1 MRFLK
6 KIYSDSLLKNSIY
19 LMATNLSNLI
29 LGFFFWVI
37 ATRYYT
43 PDEVGTVSAVLSSM
57 LLIAMV
63 SSLGFPIALLFY
75 LPRDPANA
83 SRIINSCMIASIAA
97 SLVFSLIFISGLEIW
112 TPSLKPVLGGSEP
125 AMLFAA
131 VTVVST
137 VSALISGAFT
147 AGRRSFFH
155 MAKET
160 LFGFVKIFPLVLF
173 TGFGAMGIFLS
184 WGIGLVLAVIMGF
197 ILLSRIWSEYSPRPM
212 LDPIIKSMASFSAG
226 NYIAMIFYSLPR
238 LVLPIMIMNLISA
251 ESTGFF
257 FIAMTVASLLHGIP
271 QSISN
276 SLLAESSDGEK
287 LWSNVGKAVRFNAAL
302 LIPGLLLFVLFGK
315 FVLNLFNPDYAEN
328 ASTTLIILAA
338 TGLPLSLNT
347 IFAAVRNTQK
357 RVASVVKIHAAVA
370 VITLALSVP
379 LIRISGIEG
388 AAAAYLA
395 ANTIAAIAVIFR
407 MKDPAGFALK
417 LVLSNAG
424 KHSDR

>member
-6 KIYSDSLLKNSIY
+6 RIYSDSLLKNSIY

-83 SRIINSCMIASIAA
+83 RRIINSCMIASIAA

-112 TPSLKPVLGGSEP
+112 TPSLKPVLGDLEP
-125 AMLFAA
+125 AILFAA

-147 AGRRSFFH
+147 AGKRSFFH

-173 TGFGAMGIFLS
+173 AGFGAMGIFLS

-197 ILLSRIWSEYSPRPM
+197 ILLYKVWKGYFLM
-212 LDPIIKSMASFSAG
+212 LEFDPVIKSMVSFSAG
-226 NYIAMIFYSLPR
+226 NYIAGIFSSLPR
-238 LVLPIMIMNLISA
+238 FVLPIIIMNMISA

-257 FIAMTVASLLHGIP
+257 FIAMTVASLLHGVP
-271 QSISN
+271 LSISN

-287 LWSNVGKAVRFNAAL
+287 FWGNVGKAVRFNVAL
-302 LIPGLLLFVLFGK
+302 LLPGLLLFVLLGK
-315 FVLNLFNPDYAEN
+315 FFLNLFNPDYAEN

-338 TGLPLSLNT
+338 ASIPLSLSS
-347 IFAAVRNTQK
+347 IFTAVRNTQK
-357 RVASVVKIHAAVA
+357 RVASVVKINAVKAA
-370 VITLALSVP
+370 ITLVLSVP
-379 LIRISGIEG
+379 LIKSSGIEG

-395 ANTIAAIAVIFR
+395 ANTIAAIAVIYK
-407 MKDPAGFALK
+407 MKNPVEFALK
-417 LVLSNAG
+417 LVLSKAG
-424 KHSDR
+424 KHIDR